1 MTEATMALRYV
12 IAVIR
17 IDALEAVERRLM
29 DIGVRGLTVVKV
41 KGLGKHPSY
50 FTRDPLSEEA
60 KLEIVADENRVE
72 SIAQAIFDAAHTG
85 DPGDGVITVLPV
97 SNFYRIRTR
106 SAASPED
113 A

>member
-1 MTEATMALRYV
+1 MALRYV

-17 IDALEAVERRLM
+17 VGALEAVERRLM

-60 KLEIVADENRVE
+60 KLEIVADEDRVE
-72 SIAQAIFDAAHTG
+72 PITRAIFDAAHTG
-85 DPGDGVITVLPV
+85 DPGDGIISVLPV
-97 SNFYRIRTR
+97 ADFYRIRTR

>member
-1 MTEATMALRYV
+1 MALRYV

-17 IDALEAVERRLM
+17 VEALQEVERRLM
-29 DIGVRGLTVVKV
+29 AIGVRGLTVIKV
-41 KGLGKHPSY
+41 KGLGTHPNY
-50 FTRDPLSEEA
+50 FARDPLCEEA
-60 KLEIVADENRVE
+60 KLEIVADESRIE

-85 DPGDGVITVLPV
+85 DPGDGIISVLPV
-97 SNFYRIRTR
+97 AEFYRIRTR

>member
-1 MTEATMALRYV
+1 MALRYV

-17 IDALEAVERRLM
+17 VGALEAVERRLM

-60 KLEIVADENRVE
+60 KLEIVADEDRVE
-72 SIAQAIFDAAHTG
+72 SITRAIFDAAHTG
-85 DPGDGVITVLPV
+85 DPGDGIISVLPV
-97 SNFYRIRTR
+97 ADFYRIRTR

>member
-1 MTEATMALRYV
+1 MALRYV

-17 IDALEAVERRLM
+17 VGALEAVERRLT

-60 KLEIVADENRVE
+60 KLEIVADESRIEV
-72 SIAQAIFDAAHTG
+72 IAQAIFDAAHTG
-85 DPGDGVITVLPV
+85 DPGDGIISVLPV
-97 SNFYRIRTR
+97 SDFYRIRTR
-106 SAASPED
+106 LAASPED

>member
-1 MTEATMALRYV
+1 MALRYV

-17 IDALEAVERRLM
+17 VSALEAVERRLT
-29 DIGVRGLTVVKV
+29 DIGVQGFTVVKV

-50 FTRDPLSEEA
+50 FNRDPLSEEA
-60 KLEIVADENRVE
+60 KIEIVADEDRVE
-72 SIAQAIFDAAHTG
+72 SITRAIFDAASTG
-85 DPGDGVITVLPV
+85 DPGDGIISVLPV
-97 SNFYRIRTR
+97 AEFYRIRTR